1 MTDVRRYKDNGDGL
15 GDGGVRGSEVAE
27 MDGVTGGIYSG
38 DPGVDSLHRI
48 LYLIS
53 YHPIIRRTIH
63 SIFRII

>member
-1 MTDVRRYKDNGDGL
+1 MAGVRRYRKNGDGL
-15 GDGGVRGSEVAE
+15 GDGGVRGSGVAE

-53 YHPIIRRTIH
+53 YHLIIRRTIY
-63 SIFRII
+63 SIFRIF